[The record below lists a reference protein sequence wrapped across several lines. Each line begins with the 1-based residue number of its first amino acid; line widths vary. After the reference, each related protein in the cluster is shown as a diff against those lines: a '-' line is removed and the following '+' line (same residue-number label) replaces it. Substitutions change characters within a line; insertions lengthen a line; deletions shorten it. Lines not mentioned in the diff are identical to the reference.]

1 MSVDTTD
8 LELRVRSLE
17 VETAT
22 NRLNKFEN
30 QSKKTERATDGL
42 TGAFKKLA
50 GPVLAL
56 VSATAALNKLVEV
69 QRQFDTLNAG
79 LLTATKSAAG
89 AAEAFE
95 ALQEFA
101 AKTPYDLA
109 QAVDGFN
116 KLVNLGLTPSEKALM
131 SYGNTASAMGKD
143 LNQMIEAV
151 ADAAT
156 GEFERLK
163 EFGIKASVEGDKVAF
178 TFQGVKT
185 SIGNNAAEIEKY
197 LTALGENQFAGAME
211 KRMVTLDGA
220 FANLGDTWDMLFL
233 NVSKSGV
240 GALIEEQVRL
250 ATDALSELNEMF
262 ASGEMDAY
270 LQASVIAWSGWGRD
284 IADTVD
290 ILSKLLNDTWGMW
303 GTGAE
308 NASKGMYLGF
318 KEFPVEV
325 RAYFQEA
332 AVEVTT
338 FFHNAALEAEYGW
351 NLVKNAV
358 TKDKTFKEIT
368 AQYQEQMKQS
378 NEVYTSMIDD
388 ISQEKDASLNS
399 INEQIQAGK
408 DLRAE
413 YEKQREARKKLNED
427 RLAQFKVGGTG
438 GTGGGT
444 TAAEQKAADAKAK
457 QQQKEFTALVE
468 SLNTEEEAI
477 SVSYAKR
484 LAIIEKNTS
493 AEGTVRAG
501 LIARLETS
509 RQKELDDL
517 HGVEQAYEKRM
528 RLAGEVAAIEESMWT
543 DSQKAAYAYQQQIET
558 IWQAQQAGVISAQ
571 QQKDMVNGVTAEY
584 EKQQDAQKETMF
596 DLDELSKQ
604 AARNSQDA
612 FADFLFDP
620 FSQGLDG
627 MLVGFLKVIQRMAA
641 EAAAAQLASKLFG
654 SSSGGSGSGWLG
666 TLIGIGASFLGGGGG
681 GALASSATSGA
692 ATGAANFGS
701 QFDASSASVSF
712 PGRASG
718 GPTVGGQMYEVAE
731 RGPELY
737 NENGRSYLLSGQ
749 GGSVTPM
756 SGGTSTTSGGV
767 VINQVF
773 NIDKSGNVSESGSSP
788 DDQDS
793 SKFASLMK
801 NVAVQAIR
809 EEQGPGGL
817 LWNQTESRN
826 G

>member
-22 NRLNKFEN
+22 NRLNKFEG
-30 QSKKTERATDGL
+30 QSRKTERATDTL
-42 TGAFKKLA
+42 TNSFKRLA

-56 VSATAALNKLVEV
+56 VSATAALSKLVEV

-89 AAEAFE
+89 AATAFE

-163 EFGIKASVEGDKVAF
+163 EFGIKSSVAGKQVTF
-178 TFQGVKT
+178 TFQGVAT
-185 SIGNNAAEIEKY
+185 SVGNNAAEIEKY

-220 FANLGDTWDMLFL
+220 MANLGDTWDMLFL

-240 GALIEEQVRL
+240 GGLIEENVRT
-250 ATDALSELNEMF
+250 ATDALQELNDMI

-284 IADTVD
+284 ISETVD
-290 ILSKLLNDTWGMW
+290 ILTKLLNDTWDMW

-318 KEFPVEV
+318 KEFPIEV

-338 FFHNAALEAEYGW
+338 FFTNAAIEAEYGW

-358 TKDKTFKEIT
+358 TKDKTFKEVT
-368 AQYQEQMKQS
+368 AQYQEQMRQS
-378 NEVYTSMIDD
+378 NQVYTEMVDD
-388 ISQEKDASLNS
+388 ISQGKDAALNS
-399 INEQIQAGK
+399 VNEQIQAGK

-413 YEKQREARKKLNED
+413 YDKQMEARKKLNED
-427 RLAQFKVGGTG
+427 RLAGFKVGGDGKTG
-438 GTGGGT
+438 PTS
-444 TAAEQKAADAKAK
+444 AETKEAERKEKARK
-457 QQQKEFTALVE
+457 KEFDDVVKG
-468 SLNTEEEAI
+468 LNTETEAI
-477 SVSYAKR
+477 QAEYEKR
-484 LAIIEKNTS
+484 KAIIEKNTE
-493 AEGTVRAG
+493 AEGTTRAN
-501 LIARLETS
+501 LMKRLEKY

-517 HGVEQAYEKRM
+517 HGVEQAYEKRI
-528 RLAGEVAAIEESMWT
+528 RLAGEVAKIEESMWT

-584 EKQQDAQKETMF
+584 EKQQETQKDTFF

-627 MLVGFLKVIQRMAA
+627 MLVGFLKVVQRMAA
-641 EAAAAQLASKLFG
+641 EAAAAQLAGKLFG
-654 SSSGGSGSGWLG
+654 SSGGGSGSGWLG
-666 TLIGIGASFLGGGGG
+666 TLIGIGASFFGGSGG
-681 GALASSATSGA
+681 GALASASTSGA
-692 ATGAANFGS
+692 ATGASNFGS
-701 QFDASSASVSF
+701 QFSPSVGGGVSF

-718 GPTVGGQMYEVAE
+718 GPTVAGQMYEVAE
-731 RGPELY
+731 KGPELY
-737 NENGRSYLLSGQ
+737 NRDGRSFLLDSQ
-749 GGSVTPM
+749 AGSVTPLSAGSQGP
-756 SGGTSTTSGGV
+756 SGGGIT
-767 VINQVF
+767 INQVF
-773 NIDKSGNVSESGSSP
+773 NIDRSGNVSEEGSNP

-793 SKFASLMK
+793 SKFAIVMK

-809 EEQGPGGL
+809 EEQAPGGL